1 MTEKDFLPF
10 LIPEVLNAELFRQEQ
25 REVFMFNYDFYMTI
39 AGVSENGKTIA
50 EFSKELVDSVNMWKD
65 LKDEDCPF
73 EIKVVRARFKL
84 FVNRLWEYARYYK
97 LRSDDKLSLL
107 AEKLRTE
114 LEQKLDRN
122 REWLYFGRMV

>member
-1 MTEKDFLPF
+1 MIPKEFLP
-10 LIPEVLNAELFRQEQ
+10 ILNHELLKQSQ

-50 EFSKELVDSVNMWKD
+50 EFSKELFNSVNMWKD

-84 FVNRLWEYARYYK
+84 FVNRLLDYARCYN
-97 LRSDDKLSLL
+97 LSTDDKLSLL
-107 AEKLRTE
+107 AEKLRAE
-114 LEQKLDRN
+114 LEKILDKN
-122 REWLYFGRMV
+122 PEWLYFGRGTL